1 MRDDLF
7 IAAGEESVELGLQN
21 HREKGVAE
29 QVYAHPYSIIPPKCI
44 FHVHL
49 DPIEELE
56 LEEGEVLPPCKICA
70 SSQPVST
77 SIHGNPIIAAYAGL
91 QIDPELIAAIATLVR
106 SAQIDLVDPDLLTM
120 FLSNPQLVE
129 QEMKVLLASLA
140 TEKIP
145 KPNMA
150 LSKPELIALPH
161 AGMPNMAAGRHN
173 AKKVIDE
180 YGEHVG
186 GNPLSGAECSSSMP
200 ISKKEHLKN
209 IVKSDGAHQ
218 SVGDKPPCKF
228 FNTSNG
234 CWNDFKLNAASGM
247 MLMLLMQREG
257 RHNRLWRIWRAGRS
271 VKEREEG

>member
-1 MRDDLF
+1 MPDDLF

-21 HREKGVAE
+21 QRQKGVAE
-29 QVYAHPYSIIPPKCI
+29 EVYVHPYSIIPPNPSVGLDLGDQSQDDRCI
-44 FHVHL
+44 FHVPL
-49 DPIEELE
+49 DPIEKLE

-91 QIDPELIAAIATLVR
+91 QVDPELIAAIATLVR
-106 SAQIDLVDPDLLTM
+106 SAQTDLIDPDLLTI

-129 QEMKVLLASLA
+129 QEMKVLLTSLA

-150 LSKPELIALPH
+150 VSKPELIAFPH
-161 AGMPNMAAGRHN
+161 AGMPNMAAG
-173 AKKVIDE
+173 
-180 YGEHVG
+180 
-186 GNPLSGAECSSSMP
+186 GNPPLSGAQCSSSMP

-209 IVKSDGAHQ
+209 LVKSDGAHE
-218 SVGDKPPCKF
+218 SVGDKPPCKY

-234 CWNDFKLNAASGM
+234 CWNGFKCWFWHDVDAPYAK
-247 MLMLLMQREG
+247 R
-257 RHNRLWRIWRAGRS
+257 RKA
-271 VKEREEG
+271 

>member
-29 QVYAHPYSIIPPKCI
+29 QVNVHPYSIIIPPNPSVVLDLEDQSQDDRCI
-44 FHVHL
+44 CHVHL

-77 SIHGNPIIAAYAGL
+77 SIHGNPIIPGYGGL
-91 QIDPELIAAIATLVR
+91 KLDPELIPDIVTVVR
-106 SAQIDLVDPDLLTM
+106 SAQIDLIDPDLLTM

-129 QEMKVLLASLA
+129 KEMKVLLASSLA
-140 TEKIP
+140 TENIP
-145 KPNMA
+145 EPNMA
-150 LSKPELIALPH
+150 ESKPEHIALPH
-161 AGMPNMAAGRHN
+161 AGMPNMAAG
-173 AKKVIDE
+173 
-180 YGEHVG
+180 
-186 GNPLSGAECSSSMP
+186 GNPLSVVQCSSSMP

-209 IVKSDGAHQ
+209 LVKSDGAHE
-218 SVGDKPPCKF
+218 SVGDKPPCKY

-234 CWNDFKLNAASGM
+234 CWNGFKCRFWHDVDAPYAK
-247 MLMLLMQREG
+247 R
-257 RHNRLWRIWRAGRS
+257 RKA
-271 VKEREEG
+271 

>member
-29 QVYAHPYSIIPPKCI
+29 QVNVHPYSIIPPNPSVGLDLEDQSQDDRCI

-77 SIHGNPIIAAYAGL
+77 SIHGNPTMPAYTGL
-91 QIDPELIAAIATLVR
+91 QVDPELIAAIATLVR
-106 SAQIDLVDPDLLTM
+106 SAQTDLIDPDLLTM

-129 QEMKVLLASLA
+129 QEMKVLLTSLA

-150 LSKPELIALPH
+150 VSKPEVIALPH
-161 AGMPNMAAGRHN
+161 AGMPNMAAEKEG
-173 AKKVIDE
+173 ITG
-180 YGEHVG
+180 YGGYGWRGEV
-186 GNPLSGAECSSSMP
+186 
-200 ISKKEHLKN
+200 SK
-209 IVKSDGAHQ
+209 
-218 SVGDKPPCKF
+218 
-228 FNTSNG
+228 
-234 CWNDFKLNAASGM
+234 
-247 MLMLLMQREG
+247 REG
-257 RHNRLWRIWRAGRS
+257 KGIVSVWIWRIMNYML
-271 VKEREEG
+271 